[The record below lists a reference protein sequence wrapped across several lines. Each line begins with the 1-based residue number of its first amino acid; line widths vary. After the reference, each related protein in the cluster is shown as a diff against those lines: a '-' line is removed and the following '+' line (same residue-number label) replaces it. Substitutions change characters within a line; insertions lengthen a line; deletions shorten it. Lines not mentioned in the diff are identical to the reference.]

1 MIRIMN
7 KKIVLDASALL
18 ALLNQENGYE
28 KVETALPNSMIS
40 SVNYSETIAVL
51 SKLGVPEEEAKE
63 LTHSI
68 IPDIIPFDTEQAHT
82 AAILRK
88 QTQSH
93 GLSLGD
99 RACLALAEK
108 FKARVLTADKVW
120 GKLSLENVKIDV
132 IR

>member
-1 MIRIMN
+1 MN

-28 KVETALPNSMIS
+28 KVESALPDAMIS
-40 SVNYSETIAVL
+40 AVNYSETIAVL
-51 SKLGVPEEEAKE
+51 SKIGISEDEAKE
-63 LTHSI
+63 LTHSV
-68 IPDIIPFDTEQAHT
+68 IPDIIPFDTEQAHI

-88 QTQSH
+88 KTQAH

-108 FKARVLTADKVW
+108 FKAHVLTADKIW
-120 GKLSLENVKIDV
+120 SKLSLDNIKIEV